1 MEKTKFIK
9 NHEIYDTLIISE
21 LAKAQKFIW
30 IGTSDIKD
38 FYVSKNNRMVPFLE
52 ILSDCVKRKVEL
64 RLIHAKEPG
73 EAFRR
78 DFDKFPSLNDGLER
92 LLCPRVHFKC
102 IIIDDIV
109 AYMGSANLTGAG
121 VGAKSKDVRNFE
133 MGILTY
139 ENKIISEIK
148 NFFDEIW
155 MGKYCLACK
164 RKKYCADYIDLI

>member
-64 RLIHAKEPG
+64 RLIHAKE
-73 EAFRR
+73 
-78 DFDKFPSLNDGLER
+78 KS
-92 LLCPRVHFKC
+92 
-102 IIIDDIV
+102 IV
-109 AYMGSANLTGAG
+109 PIT
-121 VGAKSKDVRNFE
+121 
-133 MGILTY
+133 
-139 ENKIISEIK
+139 
-148 NFFDEIW
+148 
-155 MGKYCLACK
+155 
-164 RKKYCADYIDLI
+164 LI